1 MHLFSTEFLVVNGL
15 KSKIYENF
23 FQFFNEDNYSID
35 LFAKF
40 LWKIIFE
47 INESILKNNFEND
60 FLKKHLIKLNTK
72 EFYHFISDKLFN
84 TDKDELNKEKNE
96 NNIKN
101 PLIKIRMYQEKNEKK
116 KSNENNN
123 KNSNEKVFQF
133 LQHIQKRLKINLM
146 I

>member
-1 MHLFSTEFLVVNGL
+1 ML
-15 KSKIYENF
+15 
-23 FQFFNEDNYSID
+23 
-35 LFAKF
+35 
-40 LWKIIFE
+40 
-47 INESILKNNFEND
+47 
-60 FLKKHLIKLNTK
+60 KLNTK
-72 EFYHFISDKLFN
+72 EFYHFISAKLFN